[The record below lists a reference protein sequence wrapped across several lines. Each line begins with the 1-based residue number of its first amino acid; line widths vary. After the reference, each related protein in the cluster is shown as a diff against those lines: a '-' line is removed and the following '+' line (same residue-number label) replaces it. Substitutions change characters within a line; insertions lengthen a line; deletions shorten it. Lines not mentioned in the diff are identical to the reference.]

1 MLSLTLN
8 TATPKPPSL
17 TTAFLPSFHAPPSS
31 SVFHKPIPSPRPI
44 SALIIPPSSSGQRLS
59 SDQKQVYQPFRP
71 PPSPLPSK
79 FRNLDTSER
88 LEVLSNRLGLWFE
101 FAPLITSFIRE
112 GFTPST
118 LEEITGISGVEQ
130 NRIVVAAQVR
140 DSLVHSEIDAETL
153 DFFDRGGA
161 ELLYEIRILSAEQ
174 RVAAAGF
181 LVGNNFDA
189 KQSET
194 LARAMKDFPMRRGD
208 RGWAAF
214 DANSPG
220 DCLAFSYFR
229 LALEYQSAAAEDL
242 WRQSLHKGLEFVVS
256 EAAKLLLEEEL
267 EGKAE
272 VKEAVVDEV
281 VTVPLVR
288 MQRGELAE
296 STVVVVLPVSKA
308 EATEVEAAPW
318 NCEGTGNF
326 GIVEAEKEWRRWV
339 VLPGWQ
345 PIAALERGGVAVT
358 FKDGRTL
365 PWRESQ
371 KNKSESILVVTDRQR
386 KEVAVDE
393 GFYLVA
399 GGGGNGSVMEEEL
412 KVERGSKL
420 KEKGVTESLG
430 MVVLI
435 VRPPREE
442 NDELSD
448 EDWD

>member
-8 TATPKPPSL
+8 TTPKPPSL
-17 TTAFLPSFHAPPSS
+17 STAFLPSFHAPPSS
-31 SVFHKPIPSPRPI
+31 SVIHKPIPSPRPI
-44 SALIIPPSSSGQRLS
+44 SALIIPPSSSGQRV

-79 FRNLDTSER
+79 FRNLDTSSK
-88 LEVLSNRLGLWFE
+88 LDVLTNRLGLWFE
-101 FAPLITSFIRE
+101 YAPLITSFIRE
-112 GFTPST
+112 GFTHST

-140 DSLVHSEIDAETL
+140 DSLVQSEIDAETL
-153 DFFDRGGA
+153 SFFDRGGA
-161 ELLYEIRILSAEQ
+161 ELLYEIRILSAAQ
-174 RVAAAGF
+174 RATAADF

-189 KQSET
+189 KQAET
-194 LARAMKDFPMRRGD
+194 LARAMKDFPMRLGD

-214 DANSPG
+214 NANSPG

-229 LALEYQSAAAEDL
+229 LAQEYGAAGLEEL
-242 WRQSLHKGLEFVVS
+242 RRQSLQKGLEFVVS
-256 EAAKLLLEEEL
+256 EAAKLLLEAEL

-272 VKEAVVDEV
+272 LKEAVVDEV

-288 MQRGELAE
+288 MQLGELAE

-308 EATEVEAAPW
+308 EATQVEAAPW

-358 FKDGRTL
+358 FKDGSTL

-371 KNKSESILVVTDRQR
+371 KNKSEPILVVTDRQR
-386 KEVAVDE
+386 KEVAVDD

-399 GGGGNGSVMEEEL
+399 GGGGGNGSVMEEGL
-412 KVERGSKL
+412 RVVGGSKL

-448 EDWD
+448 EDWE